1 MQWQHKG
8 FCFKMNQLIYSS
20 EHTNVKQ
27 AQCLM
32 FLSALCCT
40 WLLPNTETT
49 NHSNVKFVTEIS
61 SCRISNVSDC
71 THANRMFFCCVY
83 GQRWW
88 WYSRLPAVHSAEN
101 APSYLAN
108 QASLQLWILA
118 KQSGQAG
125 CTHGRL
131 PLHMDWAWTQETVL
145 SFGRTCSDTWLLVE
159 ETHALLTP
167 SLSALSS
174 PETLQQQKA
183 LKEQWTQEQQ
193 QQFGQKGLQHPKKS
207 VCSQG

>member
-1 MQWQHKG
+1 MDGPEGRGEDITLWLVVTSIVAYSET
-8 FCFKMNQLIYSS
+8 NYYSS
-20 EHTNVKQ
+20 FKR
-27 AQCLM
+27 
-32 FLSALCCT
+32 FLDFYCI
-40 WLLPNTETT
+40 WLHIFVFLWQSVCTT
-49 NHSNVKFVTEIS
+49 NSQQW
-61 SCRISNVSDC
+61 R
-71 THANRMFFCCVY
+71 
-83 GQRWW
+83 

-108 QASLQLWILA
+108 QASLQLWIWA

>member
-71 THANRMFFCCVY
+71 THANRMFLCCVY

-88 WYSRLPAVHSAEN
+88 WYSRLPAVHSPEN
-101 APSYLAN
+101 ISSSSAC
-108 QASLQLWILA
+108 QASSLGRA
-118 KQSGQAG
+118 VRPSVCMVGRPSTRTDQA
-125 CTHGRL
+125 
-131 PLHMDWAWTQETVL
+131 
-145 SFGRTCSDTWLLVE
+145 
-159 ETHALLTP
+159 
-167 SLSALSS
+167 ALSC
-174 PETLQQQKA
+174 PETLLQRSCRSVSEEGLQQPKKLTKLCLRRKLQITVPVFVPLLLTVGHPNQQQA
-183 LKEQWTQEQQ
+183 NLS
-193 QQFGQKGLQHPKKS
+193 FMLYINS
-207 VCSQG
+207 NNS